1 MKEQNTPKR
10 PATPKMNGSGS
21 KSAAKKGS
29 APAKRNAPA
38 KNSTSAPARKAR
50 TTPTPPSKKQGGLSG
65 ATILLMVIT
74 LLLAAIL
81 CCFALPHLFKSSNT
95 TSGAPLPSSPSEEP
109 SASLPEKSSPTSPDV
124 KNSEKEPL
132 SSKIPSMDPS
142 PVINPSEASPSPSPD
157 ILPSKSPSKE
167 PEPVLEPYL
176 KAVTETERKREIVK
190 KEGDYACSLN
200 YYLPQVVLPGN
211 EAAETA
217 VNQGIQKG
225 LDSLLATLK
234 ENYKKNYSGMF
245 GDIEKEITVHF
256 HKSEH
261 TLSVVFYYT
270 EIAGGGEFVEKCKS
284 LNFDR
289 QNGETLTVFHRLTDR
304 EAVINYVTAN
314 IDGGEHP
321 DLDILHRQPG
331 QGGSALCHGWYIEG
345 QTLTLLYNGK
355 TVDVLNPALLRVSIT
370 GGLFFNP

>member
-10 PATPKMNGSGS
+10 PTTPKAKGSGS
-21 KSAAKKGS
+21 QRTAKNGNAPAKRS
-29 APAKRNAPA
+29 APAKNG
-38 KNSTSAPARKAR
+38 TSAPAKKAR
-50 TTPTPPSKKQGGLSG
+50 TTPTPPPKKQGGLSG

-81 CCFALPHLFKSSNT
+81 FCFALPHLFKNGNT
-95 TSGAPLPSSPSEEP
+95 TDAVPLPSSPSED
-109 SASLPEKSSPTSPDV
+109 SASLPEQASPTSPDV
-124 KNSEKEPL
+124 KDSEKEPL
-132 SSKIPSMDPS
+132 SSKIPSADTSFVVEPS
-142 PVINPSEASPSPSPD
+142 NASPSPD
-157 ILPSKSPSKE
+157 ILPSNSPSKE

-176 KAVTETERKREIVK
+176 KAVTEAERKRETVK
-190 KEGDYACSLN
+190 KEGDYACTLN
-200 YYLPQVVLPGN
+200 YYLPQVVLPEN
-211 EAAETA
+211 QAAEAA

-225 LDSLLATLK
+225 LDALLSTLR
-234 ENYKKNYSGMF
+234 ENYNRNYSGIF

-289 QNGETLTVFHRLTDR
+289 QKGESLTVFHRLTDR
-304 EAVINYVTAN
+304 QGVINYVTAN
-314 IDGGEHP
+314 VDVGEHP
-321 DLDILHRQPG
+321 EALKNILEREPG
-331 QGGSALCHGWYIEG
+331 QGGSALCHGWYIEER
-345 QTLTLLYNGK
+345 TLTLLYNGK

-370 GGLFFNP
+370 GGQFFNP